1 MTARP
6 MSRDEESLFYFQIV
20 AAEIEIGLRCSTCMQ
35 RACSLEYG
43 PFECRGEKP
52 VGAEKARAA

>member
-1 MTARP
+1 MTART

-20 AAEIEIGLRCSTCMQ
+20 AAEIQIGLRCGTCMQ

-52 VGAEKARAA
+52 VEAYEARLS